1 MRRELEVVALGKMV
15 KPRNKGTATELLAP
29 TAVLSGDAR
38 VSRTL
43 AEL

>member
-1 MRRELEVVALGKMV
+1 MQRELEVVALGKMV
-15 KPRNKGTATELLAP
+15 KPRNKGTAMELLAP
-29 TAVLSGDAR
+29 TAVLGGGAR